1 MTVLCLFDGIAG
13 RTGGGWKR
21 EGIDK
26 VPLFGRQEPWRERK
40 VNPLLPN
47 IVSLQQK
54 FKQTS

>member
-1 MTVLCLFDGIAG
+1 MTVLYLFDRIAG

-47 IVSLQQK
+47 IVSLQQ
-54 FKQTS
+54 

>member
-26 VPLFGRQEPWRERK
+26 VPLFELTG
-40 VNPLLPN
+40 
-47 IVSLQQK
+47 
-54 FKQTS
+54 TSQNEGA